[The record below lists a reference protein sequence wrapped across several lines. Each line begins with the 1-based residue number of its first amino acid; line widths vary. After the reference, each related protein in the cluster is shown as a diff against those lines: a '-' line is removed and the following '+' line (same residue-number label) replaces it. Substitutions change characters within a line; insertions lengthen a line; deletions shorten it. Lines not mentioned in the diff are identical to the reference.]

1 MTFTQRCFFQ
11 LNPQG
16 GYMHNWHLDLIA
28 DQLEACRRREIRR
41 LIINVPPRSMK
52 SILASVAF
60 PAFWL
65 GHDPSAQI
73 LCASYGQD
81 LAEKLSLDC
90 RQVIGSDWFR
100 AIFPTRLSR
109 TRNAAHEFITT
120 ANGSRMATSVGGVVT
135 GRGADLIIIDD
146 PLKPEEAVSDLQR
159 QKVNDWYD
167 STLFSRLNSKDQG
180 VIVVIM
186 QRLHLNDLVGH
197 LAERGGWEVLS
208 LPAIAEGPEEW
219 HFRTMQGPQCHMRTP
234 GDLLH
239 PERESQA
246 VLNELRSNL
255 GEYDFASQ
263 YQQSPVPKG
272 GALVKENWLMV
283 YDPLQQPEHFDQMI
297 LSWDTA
303 NKPSE
308 FADFSVCTAWGVK
321 GKAIYLVDVLRK
333 KLDYPGLKQ
342 AVKEMSERWRPTK
355 VLIEDKASG
364 TQLVQEL
371 FSEGVSGVEGVK
383 PEGDK
388 IMRMHAQTGFFEQG
402 RVYLPSQAPWLEDYR
417 KELLSFPVG
426 KMDDQVDATSQAL
439 KWIHQHG
446 QEAGIMTYYRSEAR
460 KMFEAGELGIKNE
473 EEINAMYEN
482 FWESEEDHVKNRDH
496 RGPDN
501 RLLPHFYPPGHQLWK
516 PKPPNVA

>member
-1 MTFTQRCFFQ
+1 
-11 LNPQG
+11 
-16 GYMHNWHLDLIA
+16 MHNWHLDLVA
-28 DQLEACRRREIRR
+28 DKLEACRRGQIRR
-41 LIINVPPRSMK
+41 LVINVPPRSMK

-90 RQVIGSDWFR
+90 RQILSSNWYQT
-100 AIFPTRLSR
+100 IFPTRLSR
-109 TRNAAHEFITT
+109 TRNAAHEFTTT

-146 PLKPEEAVSDLQR
+146 PLKPEEAISDLQR

-197 LAERGGWEVLS
+197 LQERGGWEVLS
-208 LPAIAEGPEEW
+208 LPAIAEVPEEW
-219 HFRTMQGPQCHMRTP
+219 RYRTLKGPHTQLRVP

-239 PERESQA
+239 PEREPQA
-246 VLNELRSNL
+246 VLDELRANL
-255 GEYDFASQ
+255 GEYDFAGQ

-283 YDPLQQPEHFDQMI
+283 YDPLQLPEKFAQI
-297 LSWDTA
+297 LLSWDTA

-321 GKAIYLVDVLRK
+321 GKAIYLLDVLRK

-342 AVKEMSERWRPTK
+342 AVKEMSERWRPTR

-364 TQLVQEL
+364 TQLIQEL
-371 FSEGVSGVEGVK
+371 TSEGVSGVEGVK

-402 RVYLPSQAPWLEDYR
+402 RVYLPSQAPWLEEYR
-417 KELLSFPVG
+417 RELLSFPVG
-426 KMDDQVDATSQAL
+426 RTDDQVDSTSQAL

-446 QEAGIMTYYRSEAR
+446 QEPAFLTYIRSKAR
-460 KMFEAGELGIKNE
+460 ERFEAGELGIKTE
-473 EEINAMYEN
+473 KEIDSLYEN
-482 FWESEEDHVKNRDH
+482 FWEPEQDRIKNRGR

-501 RLLPHFYPPGHQLWK
+501 RLLPHFYPVGHQLWK
-516 PKPPNVA
+516 PKPPDVA